1 MADLVSDGRKARV
14 CAVDEDGRITHLHT
28 VDTLLSYNGSIP
40 ITRSRQ
46 PSKSPVITDGAFS
59 FLAFAGLDRM
69 GLGRNMAL

>member
-40 ITRSRQ
+40 STRSTSHSRMAFQ
-46 PSKSPVITDGAFS
+46 QRHRSQKEPWLLFS
-59 FLAFAGLDRM
+59 FFTLP
-69 GLGRNMAL
+69 